1 MRESPHDASP
11 RGVREAGQRRWRR
24 EGQGERA
31 HARGHLGRVMIYL
44 FDGLAVRASRSA
56 RMWEEPMCACAVCV
70 ARADVCVLVSNGGV
84 LERGKPTARRV
95 GRESDDE
102 CESASDERDGHLF
115 AVL

>member
-1 MRESPHDASP
+1 
-11 RGVREAGQRRWRR
+11 
-24 EGQGERA
+24 
-31 HARGHLGRVMIYL
+31 
-44 FDGLAVRASRSA
+44 
-56 RMWEEPMCACAVCV
+56 MCACAVCV